1 MAEPSMAIL
10 VVKTL
15 VLHYLMR
22 VVSYKIRGA
31 HAMVERNRDAQSG
44 TQKDP
49 DKDRYRLADGWPAV
63 SQVPTWEE
71 YYHEIGV
78 EEKPSFDVE
87 DYDEEDF

>member
-1 MAEPSMAIL
+1 
-10 VVKTL
+10 
-15 VLHYLMR
+15 
-22 VVSYKIRGA
+22 
-31 HAMVERNRDAQSG
+31 MVERNRNAWGG

-49 DKDRYRLADGWPAV
+49 DKDRYRLADRWRAA
-63 SQVPTWEE
+63 SQVLTWAE